1 MKTCFIVR
9 SDAHSGHR
17 EGHCSPDTELAD
29 DVPIQGRAGKHPVSL
44 TAVQQAIH
52 KVSEDALLWVKNN
65 CRGYQKW
72 YIDLG
77 EVMQGNLHRENLQT
91 SDMDEQKMIAVD
103 TIKPF
108 LSVCKGGRFMQGT
121 SWHESSNGT
130 NVKNVVSE
138 LKGRFKSK
146 DIQFMNKLRV
156 NIDGFTIQFSHH
168 GVNTSKIKHLEGNA
182 AYNAAKNMLNESLI
196 ENESYPDLVFSA
208 HCHKP
213 SWGTAHV
220 ISGGRY
226 HTCSWAVTAPMCGP
240 GAYSRQVA
248 NPSKYYIGM
257 NIVQVVDGKLLHI
270 EPIYARLS
278 DYVMEE
284 L

>member
-29 DVPIQGRAGKHPVSL
+29 DVPMQGNTGTHKANL
-44 TAVQQAIH
+44 TATQQAIY
-52 KVSEDALLWVKNN
+52 KVGEDALLWVKNY
-65 CRGYQKW
+65 CEGYQKW

-77 EVMQGNLHRENLQT
+77 EVMQGNKHIENLQT
-91 SDMDEQKMIAVD
+91 ADMDEQKTIAVD

-108 LSVCKGGRFMQGT
+108 LSVCKGARFLQAT
-121 SWHESSNGT
+121 SWHEGSNGA
-130 NVKNVVSE
+130 NSKAVASQ
-138 LKGRFKSK
+138 LKAHYKSK
-146 DIQFMNKLRV
+146 DIQRMNKLRV
-156 NIDGFTIQFSHH
+156 RINGITIQFSHH
-168 GVNTSKIKHLEGNA
+168 GVNTSKYKHLEGNA
-182 AYNAAKNMLNESLI
+182 AYNASKNMLNESLI
-196 ENESYPDLVFSA
+196 ENESCPDLVMSA

-213 SWGTAHV
+213 SWGTSHV
-220 ISGGRY
+220 LSEGQY
-226 HTCSWAVTAPMCGP
+226 HTCSWAVSAPMCGP

-248 NPSKYYIGM
+248 NPNAYYIGM

-270 EPIYARLS
+270 EPIYTRLT